1 MIPETRDLSAEAD
14 EFDGLLA
21 SLVPDDWTRATAF
34 KSWTIDDIV
43 RHLHMGDRMALA
55 AATDIAASRALQAEV
70 QAKRATGLSRLEETR
85 QRLNGLAGP
94 TLRTRW
100 RETLERLI
108 GVMAALPSEARLP
121 WAGPDMGVGTFT
133 IARQMETW
141 SHAQAIWDLLGRER
155 PAPPMRLR
163 NIAELGVRT
172 FGWAYRNR
180 GLLVPA
186 VRPHISD
193 WRRRTAGRG
202 NGTTRTPKT
211 ESAATRSP
219 FASGDADAQRRRH
232 RARGRWRDGAALD
245 DDRAVLRRP
254 ARGPTEA
261 RDAPAIARLSWA
273 AMSRRIHIPSFDA

>member
-55 AATDIAASRALQAEV
+55 AATDIAAFRALQAEV

-121 WAGPDMGVGTFT
+121 WVGPDMGVGTFT

-180 GLLVPA
+180 GLPGA
-186 VRPHISD
+186 GGAATHPTGGAGRRDAGMERPGHRRPSQ
-193 WRRRTAGRG
+193 RRRARLL
-202 NGTTRTPKT
+202 P
-211 ESAATRSP
+211 
-219 FASGDADAQRRRH
+219 SGDAVAQRHRH

-254 ARGPTEA
+254 PRGPTEA

>member
-55 AATDIAASRALQAEV
+55 AATDTAAFRALQAEV

-85 QRLNGLAGP
+85 QRLDGLAGP
-94 TLRTRW
+94 TLRAGW

-108 GVMAALPSEARLP
+108 GVL
-121 WAGPDMGVGTFT
+121 
-133 IARQMETW
+133 ETW

-180 GLLVPA
+180 GLPVPA
-186 VRPHISD
+186 VRPHIRLAAPD
-193 WRRRTAGRG
+193 G
-202 NGTTRTPKT
+202 GTWEWNDPDT
-211 ESAATRSP
+211 EDRV
-219 FASGDADAQRRRH
+219 SGDALAFCQVVTQTRNAADTTLAVDGATAQHWMTIVQCFAGPPEDPPKPGTRRRS
-232 RARGRWRDGAALD
+232 RAFPGRQ
-245 DDRAVLRRP
+245 
-254 ARGPTEA
+254 
-261 RDAPAIARLSWA
+261 
-273 AMSRRIHIPSFDA
+273 